1 VSSARPAALLGVLLL
16 AAALR
21 VAGLGWGLRHPPHPD
36 EGVFLDNVAEMIRSG
51 DLDHRYYQ
59 YPGLFFY
66 MLYPLVRFLPHDPPG
81 PPLYLAARVLVAA
94 FGVAACAL
102 AYRLG
107 REVAGWR
114 VGLVAALLL
123 AVSPVAVETAHTI
136 RPDVVLQAFTLAG
149 LIALVR
155 VGERLRGDALSGL
168 ALGLAGGV
176 KFTAVFLV
184 PSYLCRRLVVR
195 SRGVN
200 PRSLVELGGLSGP
213 PRPPGPRVRGILA
226 AGACALAVFVLVSPY
241 AVLHVGDFVTGVR
254 AQVGYHYQERGLAPI
269 SYGRM
274 VVFYLE
280 VWIKALGL
288 PGVILCVAG
297 LAPAFRAWRLWAPF
311 LLLPAT
317 ATAVLATS
325 DVRHDR
331 FLLPALSVGFVLA
344 GMGAEWLAG
353 PRRSTF
359 ALLAALAAAVP
370 LHSSLTYLRG
380 VVAPSTRDRALD
392 AVDAHAKRGRL
403 VISSVERLGLD
414 RSRVE
419 VLELDGLGA
428 GQRAQ
433 ILEADLVVSSERD
446 SAEAVADL
454 EKIVDVEPVN
464 PWNGPRIT
472 VWRVPPALHPARA
485 RLRLEPGWLS
495 ASENAAELPQ
505 ACDGRDDT
513 WWRTEGV
520 QRPGDWLQVTLP
532 EPARLD
538 RIELDVDGNGRLGAR
553 ELKLLVSAD
562 GREFVEVPTR
572 AGRPPLDEQRVEGM
586 THSQVF
592 LLTPPVEARAFRLVL
607 TRPGAH
613 RWGVAELVVDT
624 RGE

>member
-1 VSSARPAALLGVLLL
+1 VSSARPAALLAVLLL

-114 VGLVAALLL
+114 AGLVAALLL
-123 AVSPVAVETAHTI
+123 AVSRVAVETAHTI
-136 RPDVVLQAFTLAG
+136 RPDVVLQAFTLAV

-155 VGERLRGDALSGL
+155 VGDRLRGDALSGL

-184 PSYLCRRLVVR
+184 PSYLCRRLVV
-195 SRGVN
+195 
-200 PRSLVELGGLSGP
+200 
-213 PRPPGPRVRGILA
+213 PGPRVRGILV

-288 PGVILCVAG
+288 PGVILCLAG
-297 LAPAFRAWRLWAPF
+297 LAPAFRAWRVWAPF

-353 PRRSTF
+353 TRRATF
-359 ALLAALAAAVP
+359 ALLAGLAAAVP

-392 AVDAHAKRGRL
+392 AVEAHAERGRL

-428 GQRAQ
+428 GQRGQ
-433 ILEADLVVSSERD
+433 ILEANLVVSSERD

-472 VWRVPPALHPARA
+472 VWRVPPALQPARA

-520 QRPGDWLQVTLP
+520 QRPGDWLQVRLP
-532 EPARLD
+532 QPARLD

-586 THSQVF
+586 THSQVL
-592 LLTPPVEARAFRLVL
+592 LLTPPVAARAFRLVL